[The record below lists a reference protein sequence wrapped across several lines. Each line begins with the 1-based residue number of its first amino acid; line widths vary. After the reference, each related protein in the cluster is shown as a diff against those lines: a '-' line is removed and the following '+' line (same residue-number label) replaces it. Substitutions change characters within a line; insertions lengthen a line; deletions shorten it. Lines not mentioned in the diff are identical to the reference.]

1 MYGKIK
7 DDICVCCGEYVP
19 EGRQVCLSCEKNEG
33 PFRAVSETLM
43 VEYDSSTGTDI
54 SALSV
59 VRFSG
64 TRREVVNTFIGEEA
78 DWMYDRLIN
87 DKTGR
92 VKKFKKGDI

>member
-1 MYGKIK
+1 MDGKIK
-7 DDICVCCGEYVP
+7 DDICDCCGEH
-19 EGRQVCLSCEKNEG
+19 EG

-78 DWMYDRLIN
+78 DWMYARLIN

-92 VKKFKKGDI
+92 VKKV

>member
-1 MYGKIK
+1 MDGKIN
-7 DDICVCCGEYVP
+7 DDICVCCGEYD
-19 EGRQVCLSCEKNEG
+19 G

-43 VEYDSSTGTDI
+43 VEYDSSTETDI

-87 DKTGR
+87 NETGR

>member
-1 MYGKIK
+1 MDGKIK
-7 DDICVCCGEYVP
+7 DDICDCCGE
-19 EGRQVCLSCEKNEG
+19 NEG
-33 PFRAVSETLM
+33 LFRPVSETLM
-43 VEYDSSTGTDI
+43 VEYDSSNGTDI

-64 TRREVVNTFIGEEA
+64 IRREVINTFIGEEA

-92 VKKFKKGDI
+92 VKNV

>member
-1 MYGKIK
+1 MDGKIK
-7 DDICVCCGEYVP
+7 DDICDCCGEH
-19 EGRQVCLSCEKNEG
+19 KG

-43 VEYDSSTGTDI
+43 VEYDSSNGTDV

-64 TRREVVNTFIGEEA
+64 TRREVVNTFISEEA
-78 DWMYDRLIN
+78 DWMYGRLIN

-92 VKKFKKGDI
+92 VKKV

>member
-1 MYGKIK
+1 MDCKIK
-7 DDICVCCGEYVP
+7 DDICDCCGEH
-19 EGRQVCLSCEKNEG
+19 EG

-43 VEYDSSTGTDI
+43 VEYDSSNGTDI

-64 TRREVVNTFIGEEA
+64 IRREVINTFIGEEA

-92 VKKFKKGDI
+92 VKNV

>member
-1 MYGKIK
+1 MDGKIK
-7 DDICVCCGEYVP
+7 DDICDCCREH
-19 EGRQVCLSCEKNEG
+19 EG

-43 VEYDSSTGTDI
+43 VEYDSSNGTDI

-64 TRREVVNTFIGEEA
+64 IKREVINIFIGEEA
-78 DWMYDRLIN
+78 DWMYDRLLN

-92 VKKFKKGDI
+92 VKKV

>member
-1 MYGKIK
+1 MDDKIK

-19 EGRQVCLSCEKNEG
+19 EGRQVCLSCEKHKG
-33 PFRAVSETLM
+33 PFRAISETLM
-43 VEYDSSTGTDI
+43 VEYDSSNGTDI

-78 DWMYDRLIN
+78 DWMYYRLIN

-92 VKKFKKGDI
+92 VKKV

>member
-1 MYGKIK
+1 MDGKIN
-7 DDICVCCGEYVP
+7 DDIYVCCGEYD
-19 EGRQVCLSCEKNEG
+19 GL
-33 PFRAVSETLM
+33 FRAVSETLM

-54 SALSV
+54 SALSI

-64 TRREVVNTFIGEEA
+64 TRREVVNTFVGEEA

-92 VKKFKKGDI
+92 VKNV

>member
-1 MYGKIK
+1 MDCKIK
-7 DDICVCCGEYVP
+7 DDICNCCGEY
-19 EGRQVCLSCEKNEG
+19 EG

-43 VEYDSSTGTDI
+43 VEYDSSTETDI

-87 DKTGR
+87 DKTER
-92 VKKFKKGDI
+92 VKNV